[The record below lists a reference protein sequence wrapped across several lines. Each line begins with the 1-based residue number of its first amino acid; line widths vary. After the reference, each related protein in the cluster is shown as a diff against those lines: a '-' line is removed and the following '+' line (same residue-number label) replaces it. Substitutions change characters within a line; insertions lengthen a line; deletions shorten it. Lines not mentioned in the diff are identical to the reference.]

1 MNDTAD
7 RSIPATPRRR
17 EAARREGATPD
28 AAPLAWAA
36 AAIVTVLLLPAWA
49 RATWPAVTA
58 ACAAWLSHAGRP
70 AALDPGAVVALPAA
84 VVWPSVGLVLVA
96 AAAGLGVRF
105 TVDGPSWLPGRV
117 APDLAR
123 IDPLAGLRRIV
134 SPRTVGVVVGN
145 ALAVVVLGGVA
156 LVSARPFLAAAAVPA
171 PEPLDGVVVAWRAL
185 VPLSVTA
192 AAVAVAQYAVARWRF
207 ERRLR
212 MTPREFA
219 EEARSL
225 QADPRVRLLHA
236 RRATPGRA
244 S

>member
-1 MNDTAD
+1 MSDTAD

-17 EAARREGATPD
+17 EAARRAGATPD

-36 AAIVTVLLLPAWA
+36 AAIVTVLLLPLWA

-58 ACAAWLSHAGRP
+58 VCAAWLAGAGRP
-70 AALDPGAVVALPAA
+70 AALDPGAAVALPAT
-84 VVWPSVGLVLVA
+84 VVWPTVGVVLVA

-105 TVDGPSWLPGRV
+105 AVDGLSWQPGRV
-117 APDLAR
+117 APDLTR
-123 IDPLAGLRRIV
+123 IDPLGGLRRML
-134 SPRTVGVVVGN
+134 SPRTIGVVVGN
-145 ALAVVVLGGVA
+145 AVALAVLGGVA
-156 LVSARPFLAAAAVPA
+156 LVSARPFLAAAAVPS
-171 PEPLDGVVVAWRAL
+171 PEPRDGFAVAWRTL
-185 VPLSVTA
+185 VPLTVTA
-192 AAVAVAQYAVARWRF
+192 AAVAVAQYGVVRWRF

-225 QADPRVRLLHA
+225 QADPRVRLLHE
-236 RRATPGRA
+236 RRSKHGRP